1 MVGAIAMLIG
11 ILVGYFLGA
20 KKPDKNTLF
29 EAVQKFK
36 PKEPEWGEPFTVST
50 DEVAVEKEQR
60 QEEEKGKGERID
72 VKEFTHVG

>member
-1 MVGAIAMLIG
+1 MLIG
-11 ILVGYFLGA
+11 ILVGYWLGS

-36 PKEPEWGEPFTVST
+36 PKPKGWGEPLTVST
-50 DEVAVEKEQR
+50 DEVAVEKDQK
-60 QEEEKGKGERID
+60 QEEEKQKGERID